1 MVIWSKKCPE
11 SNHFH
16 HKCNHCKGEW
26 CEATFESEASEMKEM
41 LEHVFDMC
49 DNNAIGESDIVN
61 FYRIRK
67 IEEVMEGT

>member
-1 MVIWSKKCPE
+1 
-11 SNHFH
+11 
-16 HKCNHCKGEW
+16 
-26 CEATFESEASEMKEM
+26 MKEM